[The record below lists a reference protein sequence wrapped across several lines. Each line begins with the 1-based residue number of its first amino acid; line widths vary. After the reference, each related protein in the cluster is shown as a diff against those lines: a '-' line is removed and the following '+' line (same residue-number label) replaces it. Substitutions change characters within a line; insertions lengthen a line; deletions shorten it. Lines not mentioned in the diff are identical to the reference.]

1 MVTVK
6 WPEPSH
12 HPTDKV
18 TYYWLQSCCRDASKH
33 GGKCFQPLPPATV
46 LSQQWDVNCMHDGG
60 QDRWGT
66 ACLCVCVINS
76 QDGGQLIALGVFGAN
91 NGESNHQLSHRLRRF
106 LLEY

>member
-33 GGKCFQPLPPATV
+33 GGKCFQPLPPATA
-46 LSQQWDVNCMHDGG
+46 LSQQWDVNSTVVEAVGP
-60 QDRWGT
+60 
-66 ACLCVCVINS
+66 LPVCVS
-76 QDGGQLIALGVFGAN
+76 V
-91 NGESNHQLSHRLRRF
+91 
-106 LLEY
+106 